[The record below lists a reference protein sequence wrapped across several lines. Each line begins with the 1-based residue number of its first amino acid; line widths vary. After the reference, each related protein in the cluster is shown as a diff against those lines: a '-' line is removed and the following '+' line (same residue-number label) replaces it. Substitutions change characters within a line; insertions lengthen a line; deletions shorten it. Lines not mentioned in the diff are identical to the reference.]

1 MSEGR
6 HELLGVTLLV
16 NGDTTTVRVGD
27 STIDVPTTSLSMGGG
42 RLFIE
47 VAGDLAATFRKE
59 QVNVVAHHPEPS
71 LHQLHAAI
79 AALDPM
85 AVTALMAQESS
96 WSSMDDPMGLVA
108 IRAVARAVQGERAEP
123 PADPLET
130 L

>member
-1 MSEGR
+1 MNEGR

-27 STIDVPTTSLSMGGG
+27 STIEVPTASLSMGGG

-47 VAGDLAATFRKE
+47 VQGDLAATFRKE
-59 QVNVVAHHPEPS
+59 QVNVLAHYPEPS
-71 LHQLHAAI
+71 LHQVYSAI
-79 AALDPM
+79 VALDPM

-108 IRAVARAVQGERAEP
+108 IRAIARAVQGERADP